1 VSLFTRLTMAV
12 ALILVTTSCIG
23 AGRTRSLPVSNP
35 ARTQPAEPQ
44 DLTRRLYRP
53 LHKGYIDF
61 ASGLYVR
68 EDDDLILL
76 AGPSPVRLRRTY
88 LSRDR
93 VSRHFGIGTTH
104 SGEWYLIGNP
114 ERLTWV
120 QLILASGSRIH
131 FDRVSEGTSMA
142 GARFRHTATVGMFF
156 ESTLEWTG
164 SVWLMRFNDG
174 SEALFRDCGPAD
186 GDICSIIEQRPAEGQ
201 VVLYKRNPSGRL
213 LAIESGDQAIMFE
226 YDDRGRIVEA
236 RDTAGERVQYT
247 YDEEGRLSR
256 VTASD
261 GTVRTYTYS
270 LRHEMLTIREPTW
283 FIENWFDEAGR
294 CIKQTTHLADS
305 NEPFTLMFAYSK
317 VDEAGTQTD
326 VTEYDGTR
334 SSYQFDENRETLSV
348 TYDADSVAPVT
359 VKYDRHPATKAVTG
373 MTITCGPTGET
384 TRSVRAPII
393 SADQLPNNRNMIRRR
408 CAVER

>member
-1 VSLFTRLTMAV
+1 MSLFTRLTMAV
-12 ALILVTTSCIG
+12 ALILATTSCIG
-23 AGRTRSLPVSNP
+23 AGRTRSGPVSNP
-35 ARTQPAEPQ
+35 ARTQPEDPQ
-44 DLTRRLYRP
+44 EITRRVYQP

-61 ASGLYVR
+61 ATGLYVR
-68 EDDDLILL
+68 EDDDLILA

-104 SGEWYLIGNP
+104 SGEWYLIGNR

-120 QLILASGSRIH
+120 ELILASGGRIH
-131 FDRVSEGTSMA
+131 FDRVSEGTSIA
-142 GARFRHTATVGMFF
+142 GARFRHTATAGMFF
-156 ESTLEWTG
+156 ESSVEWTG

-174 SEALFRDCGPAD
+174 SEAFFKACGPAN
-186 GDICSIIEQRPAEGQ
+186 GDTCSIIEQRPAKGEP
-201 VVLYKRNPSGRL
+201 VLYRRNQSGWL
-213 LAIESGDQAIMFE
+213 LAIESGDQAIMFA
-226 YDDRGRIVEA
+226 YDDHRRIVEA

-261 GTVRTYTYS
+261 GMVRTYTYS
-270 LRHEMLTIREPTW
+270 PRHEMLTIREPAW

-305 NEPFTLMFAYSK
+305 NEPFTLMIAYST
-317 VDEAGTQTD
+317 VDGAGTQTD
-326 VTEYDGTR
+326 VTENDGTR
-334 SSYQFDENRETLSV
+334 SSYRFDEHRHTLSV
-348 TYDADSVAPVT
+348 TYDADSVAPLT
-359 VKYDRHPATKAVTG
+359 AKYDRDPATNVATG
-373 MTITCGPTGET
+373 MTITCGPTGER
-384 TRSVRAPII
+384 TRIVPSPAI
-393 SADQLPNNRNMIRRR
+393 SADRLRYMIRRQ